1 MTALVFN
8 SGRFTVMTESW
19 MATEYRPYAD
29 SALTIQEASARY
41 HLQAV
46 EVHAKG
52 KLVGARLKM
61 SMDEFIQL
69 IAEGGKIVD
78 LRKLQEPR

>member
-1 MTALVFN
+1 MATLVFN

-19 MATEYRPYAD
+19 TATEYHSHAP
-29 SALTIQEASARY
+29 TISPT
-41 HLQAV
+41 V
-46 EVHAKG
+46 EVHVLG
-52 KLVGARLKM
+52 KLVDCARIKTT
-61 SMDEFIQL
+61 MDEFIQL

>member
-19 MATEYRPYAD
+19 TATEYNSFAD
-29 SALTIQEASARY
+29 ASMNTSI
-41 HLQAV
+41 
-46 EVHAKG
+46 EVHVMG
-52 KLVGARLKM
+52 KLVDCARIEITM
-61 SMDEFIQL
+61 GEFIQL